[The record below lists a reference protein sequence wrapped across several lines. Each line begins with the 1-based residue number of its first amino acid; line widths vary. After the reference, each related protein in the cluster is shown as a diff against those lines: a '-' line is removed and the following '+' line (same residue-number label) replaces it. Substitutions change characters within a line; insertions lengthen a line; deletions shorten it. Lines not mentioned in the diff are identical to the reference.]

1 MRRIRL
7 AFAWCFAGAALV
19 SIALAG
25 EFLWLPIEAGADD
38 FPPAFAVKALLV
50 TLSLGFAFLFGAAW
64 WTVLKNRISARGSAI
79 AASLVPVLLGLVQLY
94 YRPHAA
100 RHHVWSNGGW
110 VLLAAGVL
118 GIIVFL
124 RRPADAP
131 LDSGRLARGPLPG
144 DGTNAIINRL
154 IGIAAAAA
162 GWIGLSAW
170 DRWARGHD
178 LPMGPPAHIFLEI
191 AVAILL
197 VLVFHEGGH
206 AIAGMALRM
215 KLISFVIGP
224 FRWCI
229 VEGRWKFQFL
239 SASLF
244 SLLGHT
250 IVVPKDTAEFR
261 RRKIVQVAAGP
272 FASMS
277 TGLLASAAILLAPG
291 TPWAEE
297 WRLLSYFATISLLTG
312 IFNLLP
318 FGIGSGY
325 SDGAKL
331 YQLASGG
338 LWCAYQQLLG
348 VIYSIIVTPTRP
360 RDFDI
365 EAMRRAAG
373 TVARG
378 TNELF
383 LHLST
388 YACLL
393 DRGELDAAA
402 EALARAELFC
412 VESALDPPREW
423 CSAFV
428 FGNAL
433 LRHDAA
439 AARRWW
445 QKMESKSRRKPA
457 GESWTALS
465 ALLWR
470 EGRLEEAR
478 EAWNQADAWVRR
490 LPGSGFAVAER
501 NALQL
506 LRQAL
511 DEAANPVS
519 DLSASH
525 TEPHLPV

>member
-7 AFAWCFAGAALV
+7 VFAWCFAGAALV

-25 EFLWLPIEAGADD
+25 EFLWLPIEVGADD

-50 TLSLGFAFLFGAAW
+50 ALSLGFAFLFGAAW
-64 WTVLKNRISARGSAI
+64 WTVLKNKISARGSAI
-79 AASLVPVLLGLVQLY
+79 AASLVPVLLGVLQLY
-94 YRPHAA
+94 YRPHA
-100 RHHVWSNGGW
+100 WPNLGW
-110 VLLAAGVL
+110 VLLVL
-118 GIIVFL
+118 GALGVAAFL

-131 LDSGRLARGPLPG
+131 LDSRRVARRPLPG

-162 GWIGLSAW
+162 GWIGLSTW
-170 DRWARGHD
+170 DRWARVHD
-178 LPMGPPAHIFLEI
+178 LPIGPPAHIFLEI
-191 AVAILL
+191 VGAILL

-206 AIAGMALRM
+206 ALAGMALRM

-224 FRWCI
+224 FRWRI

-239 SASLF
+239 STGLF
-244 SLLGHT
+244 SLIGHT
-250 IVVPKDTAEFR
+250 IVVPKDTEGFQ

-272 FASMS
+272 FASIL
-277 TGLLASAAILLAPG
+277 TGLLASAAILLAPRA
-291 TPWAEE
+291 PWADT
-297 WRLLSYFATISLLTG
+297 WRFLSYFATISLLTG
-312 IFNLLP
+312 VLNLVP

-331 YQLASGG
+331 YQLASGR
-338 LWCAYQQLLG
+338 LWCEYQQLLG

-360 RDFDI
+360 GDFDI
-365 EAMRRAAG
+365 EAIRQTAG
-373 TVARG
+373 TVAKG

-383 LHLST
+383 LYLAIYS
-388 YACLL
+388 CLL
-393 DRGELDAAA
+393 DRGELNAAT

-412 VESALDPPREW
+412 QESTLDPPWEW

-433 LRHDAA
+433 LRRDAA
-439 AARRWW
+439 AARGWW
-445 QKMESKSRRKPA
+445 QKMEAKRRRKPA
-457 GESWTALS
+457 GESWMALS
-465 ALLWR
+465 ALLWS
-470 EGRLEEAR
+470 EGKLAEAR
-478 EAWNQADAWVRR
+478 ETWAKADAWVSR
-490 LPGSGFAVAER
+490 LPESGFAAAER
-501 NALQL
+501 DALHL

-511 DEAANPVS
+511 DEAAHTAD

-525 TEPHLPV
+525 TEPHLSV